1 MSILPIS
8 TCSSMTICIGISI
21 SNTGS
26 LNFSQYRSSAIEA
39 FKLIALSTKPDL
51 VVTLLRKYIDD

>member
-1 MSILPIS
+1 
-8 TCSSMTICIGISI
+8 MTICIGISI

-39 FKLIALSTKPDL
+39 FILIALSTKPDI